1 AEVVAAQPDGR
12 DAEGAD
18 RARFHEERRRENGG
32 ASHRLE
38 PPPFRPSHPRAPMR
52 FPLAFALFALLALAA
67 CDTGDD
73 DAVAQATDTVT
84 VAYEG
89 RLEDGT
95 VFDRSDRATF
105 PLQRVIPGF
114 RDGIVG
120 MRVGES
126 KTITVPPEQGY
137 GAAGLPPV
145 IPPNA
150 TLIFEV
156 TLLDIE

>member
-1 AEVVAAQPDGR
+1 
-12 DAEGAD
+12 
-18 RARFHEERRRENGG
+18 
-32 ASHRLE
+32 
-38 PPPFRPSHPRAPMR
+38 MR
-52 FPLAFALFALLALAA
+52 SALAFVLLAALALSA
-67 CDTGDD
+67 CDTADD
-73 DAVAQATDTVT
+73 VARATDTVT

-150 TLIFEV
+150 TLIFDV
-156 TLLDIE
+156 TLLAIE